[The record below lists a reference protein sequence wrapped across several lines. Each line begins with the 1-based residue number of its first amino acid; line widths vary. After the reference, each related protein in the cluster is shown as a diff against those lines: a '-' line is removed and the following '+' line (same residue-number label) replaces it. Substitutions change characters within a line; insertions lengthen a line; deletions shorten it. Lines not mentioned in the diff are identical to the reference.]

1 MSNQGNTKKDSTNQ
15 ESPAIKWD
23 DKDMDTSYANVSNVA
38 VTQDEVMM
46 LFGTSQVW
54 NNSQDEIDV
63 SLSNRV
69 IMTHSAAKRFLL
81 LMTKTLSDFEKGQK
95 AARDAALAA
104 AEQNAQDNVQ

>member
-1 MSNQGNTKKDSTNQ
+1 MSNQEKTKQ

-23 DKDMDTSYANVSNVA
+23 DKDMQTSYANVSNVA

-81 LMTKTLSDFEKGQK
+81 LLTKTLSDYEKGQK
-95 AARDAALAA
+95 SAREAAIA
-104 AEQNAQDNVQ
+104 AQDQSKDSVQ

>member
-1 MSNQGNTKKDSTNQ
+1 MSNQDNNKP

-23 DKDMDTSYANVSNVA
+23 DKDMQTSYANVSNVA

-81 LMTKTLSDFEKGQK
+81 LLTKTLSDYEKGQK

-104 AEQNAQDNVQ
+104 QEQISQDKVQ

>member
-1 MSNQGNTKKDSTNQ
+1 MSDQKTTKQ
-15 ESPAIKWD
+15 ESPVIKWD
-23 DKDMDTSYANVSNVA
+23 DKDMQTNYANVSNVA

-81 LMTKTLSDFEKGQK
+81 LLTKTLSDYEKGQK
-95 AARDAALAA
+95 VAREAAVLAR
-104 AEQNAQDNVQ
+104 EQAKDSVQ

>member
-1 MSNQGNTKKDSTNQ
+1 MSNEEKAKQ
-15 ESPAIKWD
+15 ESPVIKWD
-23 DKDMDTSYANVSNVA
+23 DKDMQTSYANVSNVA

-81 LMTKTLSDFEKGQK
+81 LLTKTLSDYEKGQK
-95 AARDAALAA
+95 AMREAAVSAQ
-104 AEQNAQDNVQ
+104 EQSKDSVQ